1 MKKIILG
8 ITGASGSIYGIKLME
23 ELYSSGM
30 HVHVVTSYEGLKVI
44 EYETEKNLFKHID
57 EIQKIDSKGKIE
69 YFENDDL
76 FSSIASGS
84 YGIDCMV
91 IAPCSLNTVSCIATG
106 ISNTLLL
113 RSAQVALKENKQLL
127 LMPRETPY
135 NTIFLE
141 NLTKLSKMGVHIL
154 PASPGFYNKPK
165 TIEDMVDFV
174 VGKTLDLLKI
184 ENELFDRW
192 K

>member
-1 MKKIILG
+1 MKKIVIG
-8 ITGASGSIYGIKLME
+8 ITGASGSIYGIRLIE
-23 ELYSSGM
+23 ELYKLNV
-30 HVHVVTSYEGLKVI
+30 HVHIVVSGEGLKVI
-44 EYETEKNLFKHID
+44 EYETEKNLHKHLE
-57 EIQKIDSKGKIE
+57 EIKKNVSSGTIT

-84 YGIDCMV
+84 YGIDCMI

-127 LMPRETPY
+127 LMPREMPY